1 MTNTSNTAVTA
12 LDAAL
17 SLARAEGRAVRS
29 IKDLLCDA
37 CGEAVALAPGGFCHA
52 CAACLAAHH
61 DETAQ
66 AHAAAVVAT
75 LDTMPADAA
84 SMDDDGARWCVGD
97 DEGELLARGI
107 RC

>member
-1 MTNTSNTAVTA
+1 MTDLVLNPLAVA
-12 LDAAL
+12 LAL
-17 SLARAEGRAVRS
+17 AKSEGRTVRS
-29 IKDLLCDA
+29 VKDLLCDGCA
-37 CGEAVALAPGGFCHA
+37 EAVALAPGGFCHA

-75 LDTMPADAA
+75 LDTMPADAV

-97 DEGELLARGI
+97 DEGEMIARGI

>member
-1 MTNTSNTAVTA
+1 MSNTTVNALDTA
-12 LDAAL
+12 LRI
-17 SLARAEGRAVRS
+17 ARAEGRTVRS

-61 DETAQ
+61 DATAE
-66 AHAAAVVAT
+66 AHAAAMVDLLNA
-75 LDTMPADAA
+75 LPADAEA
-84 SMDDDGARWCVGD
+84 LDNDPARWCVGD
-97 DEGELLARGI
+97 DEGELLARGV